1 MGVVPTIAALRRRA
15 EATRRAEVE
24 RTLARLG
31 HVDAADRRRIE
42 AMSRALVK
50 RLLHAPVTR
59 LREDGSERHVAA
71 LRDLFELDES
81 NK

>member
-1 MGVVPTIAALRRRA
+1 
-15 EATRRAEVE
+15 
-24 RTLARLG
+24 
-31 HVDAADRRRIE
+31 
-42 AMSRALVK
+42 MSRALVK